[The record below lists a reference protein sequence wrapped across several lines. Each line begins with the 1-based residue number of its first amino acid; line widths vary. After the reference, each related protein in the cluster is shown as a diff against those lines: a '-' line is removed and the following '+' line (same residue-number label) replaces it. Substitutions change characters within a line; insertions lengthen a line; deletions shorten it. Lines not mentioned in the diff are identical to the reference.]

1 MEHNRID
8 VHQHVVPPFSAKA
21 PPSSRQRSLGR
32 RNSAMVAQACDELHG
47 LRKNRDR
54 VPFADRAERRP
65 LEQTRAREDGTP
77 RQRIH
82 GGSPHEADRSLRD
95 SAVPDVDPTVPHV
108 DDALRES
115 HFMET
120 CKLQDEIEV
129 ECVVPAATDEVLV
142 AAAKSGN
149 HPAFVELWKRYSNIA
164 FKMAYRIT
172 GNRDDAEDV
181 IQDAWMKA
189 YVHLETF
196 DGRAKF
202 STWLT
207 RIAINSALMAL
218 RRRRARPETSMEIMD
233 GETWQPREIADPAKD
248 VEELYA
254 RHETVEHLR
263 QAICRL
269 KPALRDVVEIH
280 QSNDGS
286 VKEIAEL
293 AGISVAATK
302 SRLLRARSIL
312 RRSLS

>member
-8 VHQHVVPPFSAKA
+8 VHQDVVPSFSAKA
-21 PPSSRQRSLGR
+21 PSSSRRRALR
-32 RNSAMVAQACDELHG
+32 HRNSAMVAQACDELQG

-54 VPFADRAERRP
+54 VPFADRAERGP
-65 LEQTRAREDGTP
+65 L
-77 RQRIH
+77 
-82 GGSPHEADRSLRD
+82 GSLHEADRSLRD
-95 SAVPDVDPTVPHV
+95 SAVPDVDPGVPYG

-115 HFMET
+115 HFMEMGN
-120 CKLQDEIEV
+120 LQDEIGV
-129 ECVVPAATDEVLV
+129 EFMAPAATDDVLV
-142 AAAKSGN
+142 VAAKSGN

-164 FKMAYRIT
+164 FKMAYRIM

-189 YVHLETF
+189 YAHLETF

-218 RRRRARPETSMEIMD
+218 RRRRARPEASMEIMD

-254 RHETVEHLR
+254 RHEKVEHLR
-263 QAICRL
+263 QAICGL

-280 QSNDGS
+280 QSIDGS

>member
-1 MEHNRID
+1 MESYGP
-8 VHQHVVPPFSAKA
+8 Q
-21 PPSSRQRSLGR
+21 
-32 RNSAMVAQACDELHG
+32 
-47 LRKNRDR
+47 
-54 VPFADRAERRP
+54 
-65 LEQTRAREDGTP
+65 DG
-77 RQRIH
+77 INVKFI
-82 GGSPHEADRSLRD
+82 G
-95 SAVPDVDPTVPHV
+95 
-108 DDALRES
+108 
-115 HFMET
+115 
-120 CKLQDEIEV
+120 
-129 ECVVPAATDEVLV
+129 PAAPDEDLV
-142 AAAKSGN
+142 AAAKLRD
-149 HPAFVELWKRYSNIA
+149 HPAFVELWTRHSNTA